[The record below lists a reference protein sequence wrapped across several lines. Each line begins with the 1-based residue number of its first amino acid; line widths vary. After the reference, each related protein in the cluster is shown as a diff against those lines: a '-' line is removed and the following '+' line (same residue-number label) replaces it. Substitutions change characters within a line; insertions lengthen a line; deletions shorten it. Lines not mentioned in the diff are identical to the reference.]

1 MTVSVR
7 TSVPAMNA
15 TPRVTARAVAKSLSL
30 WAMSPLTVVNSI
42 GGHSP
47 NSFMRSS
54 TRAAVGCSISSTMR
68 PSARKTIR
76 SA

>member
-1 MTVSVR
+1 MVLVS

-15 TPRVTARAVAKSLSL
+15 TPRVTARAVAKRRNLRAS
-30 WAMSPLTVVNSI
+30 SPWKMTLNMAA
-42 GGHSP
+42 HSP
-47 NSFMRSS
+47 NRFIRSS
-54 TRAAVGCSISSTMR
+54 TRSPVGWCISSTIR